1 MGDPLQKRIQNGD
14 FYERAERDF
23 GKDVDDKAAPVADG
37 STASHNRVGIF
48 CIGL

>member
-1 MGDPLQKRIQNGD
+1 MGDPLHKRIENGE
-14 FYERAERDF
+14 FYGRAERDF
-23 GKDVDDKAAPVADG
+23 DKDVNDKFAPVANG